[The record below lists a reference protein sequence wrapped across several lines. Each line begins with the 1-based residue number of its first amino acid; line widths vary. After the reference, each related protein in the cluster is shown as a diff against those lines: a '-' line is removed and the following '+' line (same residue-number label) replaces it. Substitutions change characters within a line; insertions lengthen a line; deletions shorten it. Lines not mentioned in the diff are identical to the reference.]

1 MMEEPKI
8 EREYKTSK
16 GPFEAKLEG
25 LENGY
30 RITLKG
36 DPEKLR
42 RKRQVKASFVDFLKK
57 ADVSGYPILF
67 PFNLLLRFFA
77 RYKNPVNK

>member
-1 MMEEPKI
+1 MNEQTHVEKEI
-8 EREYKTSK
+8 HTTK

-30 RITLKG
+30 RVTVKG

-42 RKRQVKASFVDFLKK
+42 SQRQVKASFLEFLRK
-57 ADVSGYPILF
+57 ADVAGYPIIF

-77 RYKNPVNK
+77 RYKKPRV